1 MTTPETA
8 PDALN
13 PILHEP
19 KAKLQ
24 PRLTPEELEYRKKPK
39 VLIVGAGIGGITLA
53 ILLQKAG
60 YPYAVF
66 ERAKEVKPLGSAIS
80 MGGNCANLL
89 KQLGVYDEFRKMGKP
104 WIAVDAYTEDLQLDI
119 VMNYKE
125 REAICGSEE
134 FIVPRP
140 ELYDLLLRQ
149 VPQENIYM
157 GKKVLSFLQS
167 ENGVLIRCSDNSSY
181 EGDILVGADGAYSA
195 VRQHMYAELKKEGN
209 LPKSDDLPLPFS
221 CVCLVGQTQ
230 VLDPEEFPQLK
241 LEHSQFSTVNG
252 STTMY
257 SNSSKEND
265 SFRNSE
271 WGPEAAEAMCK
282 QVRHFKVPGGKD
294 GKVLTLGD
302 YFDRTPKG
310 LISKVMLEEKVFT
323 TWYNVRSVLLGDACH
338 KLNPAG
344 AAGALS
350 AMHDAVCLA
359 NWINTLQ
366 TKKLPDLRRVF
377 KEYYTE
383 RYPIAKDTFE
393 RSQMLSKIPGKSF
406 QSKCARAM
414 MRNMPAWLM
423 RRLLVQLARS
433 RPQVSFLPQVED
445 KGTIKPLYQ
454 RSLHKTL
461 AILEQRKK
469 VTVAV

>member
-1 MTTPETA
+1 MEIGKVTLDQMLLRLPLEK
-8 PDALN
+8 L
-13 PILHEP
+13 ILE
-19 KAKLQ
+19 
-24 PRLTPEELEYRKKPK
+24 
-39 VLIVGAGIGGITLA
+39 
-53 ILLQKAG
+53 
-60 YPYAVF
+60 F
-66 ERAKEVKPLGSAIS
+66 
-80 MGGNCANLL
+80 
-89 KQLGVYDEFRKMGKP
+89 YDEFRKLGKP
-104 WIAVDAYTEDLQLDI
+104 WIAVDAYTEDLELDI

-134 FIVPRP
+134 FIIPRP

-149 VPQENIYM
+149 IPTENIHM
-157 GKKVLSFLQS
+157 GKKVLSFLQN

-195 VRQHMYAELKKEGN
+195 VRQHMYSELKKDGR
-209 LPKSDDLPLPFS
+209 LPKSDDYLL
-221 CVCLVGQTQ
+221 
-230 VLDPEEFPQLK
+230 EEFLNK
-241 LEHSQFSTVNG
+241 N
-252 STTMY
+252 
-257 SNSSKEND
+257 SKEND
-265 SFRNSE
+265 SSRNSE

-282 QVRHFKVPGGKD
+282 HVRHFKVPGGKD

-302 YFDRTPKG
+302 YIDRTPKG
-310 LISKVMLEEKVFT
+310 LISKVMLEEK
-323 TWYNVRSVLLGDACH
+323 
-338 KLNPAG
+338 LNPAG

-350 AMHDAVCLA
+350 AMHDVVCLA

-366 TKKLPDLRRVF
+366 TKKLPEQRRVF

-414 MRNMPAWLM
+414 MHNMPAWLM
-423 RRLLVQLARS
+423 RRLLVHLARS
-433 RPQVSFLPQVED
+433 CPQVSFLPQVED
-445 KGTIKPLYQ
+445 KGNIKPLYQ

-469 VTVAV
+469 ATVAV